1 MNSSCYK
8 LEIVDVMK
16 NCYNFIWIFRFFF
29 VILRCGEIMYVYYLL
44 NEDLDVIV
52 IKKGFV
58 VLFVLRLY
66 EEGDVI

>member
-1 MNSSCYK
+1 MN
-8 LEIVDVMK
+8 
-16 NCYNFIWIFRFFF
+16 FRFFF